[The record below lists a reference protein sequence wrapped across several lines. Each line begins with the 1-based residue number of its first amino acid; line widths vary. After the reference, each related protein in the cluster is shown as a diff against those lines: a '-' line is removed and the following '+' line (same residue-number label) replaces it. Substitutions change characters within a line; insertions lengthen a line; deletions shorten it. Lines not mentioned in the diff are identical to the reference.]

1 MTLQEALDLADE
13 MKPNMMNRFT
23 KVKHLNDLEQ
33 MIYAEILMKHEHS
46 AETETKP
53 DYNNDTDPNTVLLV
67 PDPYSRVYW
76 LWLMTR
82 IDIQN
87 QEDARFNIDMT
98 HFDNA
103 YAEMSAWWTRTF
115 PPIRRNREL
124 RI

>member
-13 MKPNMMNRFT
+13 MKPNMMERHT
-23 KVKHLNDLEQ
+23 KVKHLCDLEQ
-33 MIYAEILMKHEHS
+33 MIFAEILMKHAHS
-46 AETETKP
+46 EETETKP
-53 DYNNDTDPNTVLLV
+53 EYDDDTDPNTVLLV

-87 QEDARFNIDMT
+87 QEDARFNIDMS

-115 PPIRRNREL
+115 RPIMRSREL